1 MKRLFIS
8 RYIFLLL
15 AMIFIT
21 MCFHYIFIRPL
32 FEHLFQGYFQMLL
45 AFVIEPII
53 CILIVVMIIN
63 KKEKQ
68 IYQ

>member
-8 RYIFLLL
+8 HYIFLLL

-21 MCFHYIFIRPL
+21 MCLHYTFIGPL
-32 FEHLFQGYFQMLL
+32 FEHLCQGYFQMLL